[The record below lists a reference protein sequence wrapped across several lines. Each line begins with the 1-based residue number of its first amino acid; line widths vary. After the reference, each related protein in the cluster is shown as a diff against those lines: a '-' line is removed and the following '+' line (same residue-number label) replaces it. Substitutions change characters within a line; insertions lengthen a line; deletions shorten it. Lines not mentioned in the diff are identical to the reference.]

1 MRASVA
7 AVLRLQSTG
16 LIVVVNGLRC
26 SMACGVFPGQ
36 GSNPCLLY
44 WQVFFTTE
52 LPGKPYLFLTVW
64 ALHCGARASL
74 VAVCGLSRPVACGI
88 FILLPGIPQS
98 LNWEADSHPLDY
110 QRSPCH
116 LSFIHWIFL
125 IHKLDSVYDFV

>member
-16 LIVVVNGLRC
+16 LIVVVNDLSC

-36 GSNPCLLY
+36 GSNPCLLH
-44 WQVFFTTE
+44 WQVSL

-74 VAVCGLSRPVACGI
+74 VAVCGLSHPMACGI
-88 FILLPGIPQS
+88 FILLPGIPHS

-116 LSFIHWIFL
+116 LFFIHWIFL
-125 IHKLDSVYDFV
+125 IHKLDSVHDFV

>member
-16 LIVVVNGLRC
+16 LIVVVNGLSC

-44 WQVFFTTE
+44 WQVLFTTE

-88 FILLPGIPQS
+88 FILLPGIPQGS
-98 LNWEADSHPLDY
+98 ASELGG
-110 QRSPCH
+110 RFSPTGLPEKS
-116 LSFIHWIFL
+116 LSFIFYT
-125 IHKLDSVYDFV
+125 LDFSHS